1 MKGFTE
7 NLCAPARSVIN
18 IAAILSVSV
27 VLTACGGGGGGG
39 DDSSQTAP
47 SATDTVVT
55 NNPPTPPAVAPRD
68 EDVVATALLP
78 SGLTGDGENLYLD
91 DTDASRGDD
100 NDSPFSAFGLASDAT
115 VLGAVTAAEADK
127 RDFFLVE
134 LTANQWLT
142 LQSTEP
148 TLANADLFLYD
159 IDMNLQSAGMGPT
172 AIESLQVPRDGSY
185 YLEVAHAGG
194 GTNSL
199 VKYRLDLLPPGV
211 LPAVDLL
218 QAASHSTHEQ
228 LIPGQV
234 IVSVKDHAG
243 VITPHTMQL
252 DLDTDLSTI
261 AVKSFANKSQQMV
274 VGRVFS
280 QASKYVST
288 PTHKDELERRSL
300 IANKRVRQAYD
311 TLVKARQLQSL
322 GSVVAVEP
330 DQLLYS
336 NGLSTAND
344 ADANKQW
351 AAEMIDVEGA
361 WPSST
366 GSGVTVAVLDSAFL
380 TQHPDLIGR
389 MQPGFDFVDDD
400 TDVQASSSLSLH
412 HGTHVAG
419 IIAAARNNNA
429 HIAGIAPD
437 ATVMPLRVMGDC
449 LCGSMGD
456 IIQGLRYAAGL
467 PNASGR
473 IPAVAAKVANL
484 SLQLPYGNNAVLLQ
498 TLEDVTAAGTTV
510 VWAAGNRADRHSYDE
525 AGISGV
531 PGVIIVAAVGSFQ
544 KLSSYSN
551 YGSAIDLAAPGG
563 DLAVD
568 NGAKTITS
576 LDGYQENGQWAY
588 STTRMQGS
596 SQAAPFVSGVIAL
609 MASVWPQL
617 TPAAIDALIEDGR
630 LTRDIGLAGNDDYY
644 GAGLLDASLAVQT
657 ALMQVG
663 SSTAALQPKRIVA
676 LPSEINFG
684 SALDVVEMDIF
695 STDPSASNLQ
705 LTYAPAWLSVRETQT
720 AAGYGFWKVTVDRQ
734 MLSQQSHKDIIRFAN
749 GERQL
754 VVPVS
759 AHNPIQS
766 SRGTGIA
773 KLLVQFHDANSQQL
787 IYQAYATPEAGQR
800 FVLASD
806 VVPAGTYK
814 VRASS
819 DFDNDKRYC
828 EAGEVCGYV
837 DGNPNAELVVAA
849 GRAIQFELPLQV
861 Q

>member
-1 MKGFTE
+1 M
-7 NLCAPARSVIN
+7 
-18 IAAILSVSV
+18 
-27 VLTACGGGGGGG
+27 
-39 DDSSQTAP
+39 
-47 SATDTVVT
+47 
-55 NNPPTPPAVAPRD
+55 APRD
-68 EDVVATALLP
+68 EDLVATALLP

-100 NDSPFSAFGLASDAT
+100 NDSPFSAFGLTSDAT

-134 LTANQWLT
+134 LTANQWVT

-159 IDMNLQSAGMGPT
+159 IDMNLQTAGMGPT
-172 AIESLQVPRDGSY
+172 AIESLRVPSNGSY
-185 YLEVAHAGG
+185 YLEVAYAESAS
-194 GTNSL
+194 NSL
-199 VKYRLDLLPPGV
+199 VKYRLDLLPPGT

-218 QAASHSTHEQ
+218 QAVSHSTHEQ
-228 LIPGQV
+228 LIPGQL

-243 VITPHTMQL
+243 VITPHTVQL
-252 DLDTDLSTI
+252 DLETDLSTV
-261 AVKSFANKSQQMV
+261 AVKGFANKSQQLA
-274 VGRVFS
+274 VGGVFK
-280 QASKYVST
+280 QASQRVSKPAT
-288 PTHKDELERRSL
+288 EDSLERRSL
-300 IANKRVRQAYD
+300 IRNKRVRQAYD
-311 TLVKARQLQSL
+311 TLIKARQLESL
-322 GSVVAVEP
+322 GNVVAVEP

-344 ADANKQW
+344 PDANKQW

-366 GSGVTVAVLDSAFL
+366 GNGVTVAVLDSAFL
-380 TQHPDLIGR
+380 TQHPDLAGR
-389 MQPGFDFVDDD
+389 MQPGFDFVDED
-400 TDVQASSSLSLH
+400 TDVEASSSLNLH

-437 ATVMPLRVMGDC
+437 ATLMPLRVMGDC
-449 LCGSMGD
+449 LCGSLSN

-467 PNASGR
+467 PNASGQV
-473 IPAVAAKVANL
+473 PAVAAKVANL

-498 TLEDVTAAGTTV
+498 TLEDVTAAGMTV
-510 VWAAGNRADRHSYDE
+510 VWAAGNSADRHSYDE

-531 PGVIIVAAVGSFQ
+531 PGVITVAAVGSFQ

-563 DLAVD
+563 DLAAD

-576 LDGYQENGQWAY
+576 LNGHQENGQWAY

-617 TPAAIDALIEDGR
+617 TPAAVDALIEDGR

-663 SSTAALQPKRIVA
+663 SSIAALQPKRIVA
-676 LPSEINFG
+676 MPSEINFG
-684 SALDVVEMDIF
+684 SALDMVEMDIF
-695 STDPSASNLQ
+695 STDPLASNLQ

-720 AAGYGFWKVTVDRQ
+720 AAGYGFWRVSVDRQ
-734 MLSQQSHKDIIRFAN
+734 MLSQQSHKDIIRFSN

-787 IYQAYATPEAGQR
+787 IYQAYAAPEAGQR

-819 DFDNDKRYC
+819 DFDNDQRYC

-837 DGNPNAELVVAA
+837 DGNPNAELIVAA
-849 GRAIQFELPLQV
+849 GHAIQFELPLQL